1 MTYGR
6 FKMKVNLN
14 ADMGESF
21 GRYTL
26 GNDQALI
33 PFVNTVHV
41 ACGYH
46 AADPGTMLRSVQLAK
61 LQGVELGAHVSYP
74 DLMGFG
80 RRRMSLSEDEVFE
93 ICVYQI
99 GALLGFCRAEGFE
112 LTHVKPHGEL
122 YLTAVRDK
130 DTARGLVRAVKA
142 VDPNLMLLMY
152 GPIVTTEC
160 KRAGVA
166 MVHEAYVDLDYN
178 PDGSLVLE
186 RKKAARD
193 PSTIAAR
200 AVDMLQRGGV
210 NAIDGSW
217 LEYPVE
223 SICLH
228 GDGPNAVEL
237 AKTVRQG
244 IINAGYEL
252 VTLRSFIG

>member
-1 MTYGR
+1 
-6 FKMKVNLN
+6 MKVNLN

-26 GNDQALI
+26 GNDESLI

-61 LQGVELGAHVSYP
+61 RHGVELGAHVSYP

-80 RRRMSLSEDEVFE
+80 RRRMNLSEAEVFE

-99 GALLGFCRAEGFE
+99 GALLGFCRAEGTP

-122 YLTAVRDK
+122 YLTALRDEG
-130 DTARGLVRAVKA
+130 TARGIVRAVKA
-142 VDPNLMLLMY
+142 VDPGLMLLLY
-152 GPIVTTEC
+152 GPIVAAEC

-166 MVHEAYVDLDYN
+166 MVHEAYVDLDYT

-193 PSTIAAR
+193 PAVIAAR
-200 AVDMLQRGGV
+200 AVDLLKRGGV

-217 LEYPVE
+217 LEYPVQ

-244 IINAGYEL
+244 IVDAGYDL
-252 VTLRSFIG
+252 ASMRSFVA

>member
-93 ICVYQI
+93 I
-99 GALLGFCRAEGFE
+99 
-112 LTHVKPHGEL
+112 THVKPHGEL

-223 SICLH
+223 AICLH
-228 GDGPNAVEL
+228 VDGPNAVEH

>member
-1 MTYGR
+1 MR
-6 FKMKVNLN
+6 VNLN

-21 GRYTL
+21 GRYAL
-26 GNDQALI
+26 GNDEALI
-33 PFVNTVHV
+33 PLVNTVHV

-61 LQGVELGAHVSYP
+61 RHDVELGAHVSYP
-74 DLMGFG
+74 DLVGFG
-80 RRRMSLSEDEVFE
+80 RRRMSLTESEVFE

-99 GALLGFCRAEGFE
+99 GALFGFCRAEGIA

-122 YLTAVRDK
+122 YLTGVK
-130 DTARGLVRAVKA
+130 DDATACGIVRAVRA

-152 GPIVTTEC
+152 GPVVAAQC
-160 KRAGVA
+160 ARQGVA

-193 PSTIAAR
+193 PSLIAAR
-200 AVDMLQRGGV
+200 AVDMLKRGTV
-210 NAIDGSW
+210 DAIDGSKMDFRM
-217 LEYPVE
+217 E

-237 AKTVRQG
+237 ATTVRQG
-244 IINAGYEL
+244 IVDAGYEL
-252 VTLRSFIG
+252 VTLRSFVA